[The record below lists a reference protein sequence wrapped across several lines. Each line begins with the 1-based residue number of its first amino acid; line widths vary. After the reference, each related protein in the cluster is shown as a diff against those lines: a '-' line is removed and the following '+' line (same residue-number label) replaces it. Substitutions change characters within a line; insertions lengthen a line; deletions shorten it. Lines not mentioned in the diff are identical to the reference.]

1 MSGRP
6 PALVYAARASKKY
19 RGRRREA
26 GAASPS
32 ANDVPR
38 RDTEIFRFLY
48 HHRLRRTETDE
59 ARTLS
64 RRRPLSSTGA
74 GDIEVRSRR
83 ALTAPRLAPARL
95 TQSSTSFEIED

>member
-1 MSGRP
+1 MSGP
-6 PALVYAARASKKY
+6 LPALARHALLKN

-32 ANDVPR
+32 ANAMPWR
-38 RDTEIFRFLY
+38 GTEIFRSLY
-48 HHRLRRTETDE
+48 LHRPRRAETDE
-59 ARTLS
+59 ARPLS

-83 ALTAPRLAPARL
+83 ALTALRLAPARL